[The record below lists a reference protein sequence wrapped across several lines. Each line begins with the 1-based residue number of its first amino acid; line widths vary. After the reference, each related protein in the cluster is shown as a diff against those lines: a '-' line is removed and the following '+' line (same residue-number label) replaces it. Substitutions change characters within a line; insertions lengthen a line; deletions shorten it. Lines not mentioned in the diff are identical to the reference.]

1 MFKINTFFIL
11 VFIIL
16 DYFFSFSFTDD
27 ELKSNISSTYLN
39 KQSLNN
45 LLNQDINFLKKKNLF
60 FPQNKINNDIKLLK
74 EKKIKRQKHKRTY
87 LIPKKNIYKFPNYL
101 LKEIEEDV
109 NRKKINELI
118 RKSEKEKINKFS
130 NIINDEI
137 YSDDYIF
144 YVNKNNLA
152 FDSLYTWPRYIKKNA
167 KFIEYKTSRIQD
179 IIQTNPQE
187 LKITVPICILKK
199 IEFKIYNPDTINN
212 LIINDIKTDI
222 YQIKIFPLTQ
232 DKKLTSKQIMTIN
245 PINFNLPYS
254 IYSNIPYVFQLL
266 ILADYPEIIRGTLYI
281 SFNNNQVLLIPIFIK
296 GIKNSYNI
304 SPIYFHDLKKG
315 TSFSY
320 SIQISNPKN
329 KILIISDVVH
339 YFKKIS
345 ILWPNGV
352 AITDNSSSISANML
366 QINPKSKKNIIYL
379 KYFSENEEYEFNYIH
394 IKIDKKKFIIPVL
407 LGFLK
412 SDIEI
417 FPSFFNFGLCNI
429 SPKNLNNILKIIPL
443 DITNYYH
450 QPISISNVYINTD
463 EKFIKFNYLFK
474 QKKILIQPNVTL
486 TYGNL
491 IFDGNINQN
500 VTELINK
507 TITGSIYL
515 EINNYIQS
523 LIEIKYSYFLIKD
536 KYQKIVKMNKISNNT
551 NQQKKFKI
559 EYKISPPLN
568 LEMDLIQNPGEYI
581 IKNYENFLTIKYQNP
596 LFWNETNTTIMRIL
610 IDDLD
615 YIEKERYF
623 FFPLK
628 LSFNLF
634 TLIPLKYDNSNIDYL
649 YCGNKYDSFSDCI
662 QSKYHILEK
671 NFLSDDNTDFKTK
684 IFIDIVV
691 NENKNKKVY
700 FFLIN
705 ENSFS
710 KRILN
715 VKINNKLVKV
725 KIEDYISFGKI
736 ESKKKTGLKK
746 VNLLRLMKTN
756 KKSLKHKL
764 KLFKNSAI
772 KFSIQYKNTKIY
784 KKSKLIFFFKKQKKL
799 IIEIIPKIL
808 KGNLNFTPSIIRF
821 EPGFHGLNQTKK
833 ISCKSSFPTI
843 INITNAISSD
853 KRIIPNILSNTIFE
867 NNRTEVIKLTFA
879 PEKKENFITDIN
891 KKYITYRDLFLWKEK
906 QKLWEELGNL
916 GKTEINANLSI
927 STDINKE
934 NIQIKAFLTKP
945 NLFEKDEVDLGL
957 VQIGE
962 YENIFIEGFNPS
974 DEIMSFRVFLAS
986 EEFSDINN
994 NSMFNKSEKYK
1005 FDGNNVFI
1013 MKCIFDSYDFSG
1025 KKIFDDDKNNII
1037 ILEENEKEEIFRD
1050 LNNKEVILEK
1060 MIFYANDE
1068 IRQKIFNSSKII
1080 CRYSKKLKNQ
1090 IIEEKNQYLLSK
1102 IFSLNFTSN
1111 IPIVK
1116 EMTENTLNYF
1126 LWKRKKELNKKSK
1139 NIFSKF
1145 FSFIE
1150 ENLMLINKIV
1160 KIEQKEQTFFLPSN
1174 ITNKIYNIPPHKNFT
1189 IGPIIFYP
1197 LNTKK
1202 SSATLLI
1209 KNNLTI
1215 LYPIKLKGEGGTGKV
1230 QFFNYK
1236 NLKNPKIKLE
1246 NESKVLINIDKN
1258 VFLNEIK
1265 NNNNYNNLSR
1275 TITLRNSGKMKM
1287 KINKISIENLG
1298 CEGYGM
1304 KILQCEQFSLRPAE
1318 NIDIDIIISPNFNLF
1333 MIERKIFFYSDYQTI
1348 ILYVVIKINDDLLK
1362 MQNTFINYKIYEKNI
1377 LSIIIICVICK
1388 IVFNTIINELKNK
1401 NEGDL
1406 NFGKLYFIINGENE
1420 KLKFENLYIKIY
1432 KNNKLFLDDFSKK
1445 LLDKN
1450 IEDSS
1455 NKNNDKK
1462 NYTSLNSN
1470 ENQSI
1475 SSKSSKTDID
1485 NLKGKNENDNNKNN
1499 KEEENKNRKQSKTK
1513 NRRKN
1518 RRQNKPIG
1526 MSEKDKNNNKKKIET
1541 DENKNIKSTIKSNLN
1556 YNSNNISTNNNVN
1569 INNINKYNS
1578 NNSKLNHI
1586 KNTSSYCFDGN
1597 DLYNHYY
1604 KNNRIYYSFYKNYPR
1619 KYSNYSSSYMNH
1631 YSYRKNL
1638 PQNKFNMNNI
1648 HYHRDLEELPNND
1661 IIKDEIKENE
1671 IVKSPKKNYSNS
1683 SSPDRII
1690 DKVLNDNYEEK
1701 KKQEKKEENYEFNNL
1716 NIENENDYEPISFGD
1731 FTKQN
1736 FFNDNLSDNG
1746 NEEEFNYSK
1755 LLEGNKLI
1763 ENGNNYDENNIN
1775 LNEQNIFE
1783 NELLNGFVLNDF
1795 VNNDFGK
1802 KLFNSNPFCYT
1813 IHKGK
1818 LSDLFDDKNNI

>member
-1 MFKINTFFIL
+1 
-11 VFIIL
+11 
-16 DYFFSFSFTDD
+16 
-27 ELKSNISSTYLN
+27 
-39 KQSLNN
+39 
-45 LLNQDINFLKKKNLF
+45 
-60 FPQNKINNDIKLLK
+60 
-74 EKKIKRQKHKRTY
+74 
-87 LIPKKNIYKFPNYL
+87 
-101 LKEIEEDV
+101 
-109 NRKKINELI
+109 
-118 RKSEKEKINKFS
+118 
-130 NIINDEI
+130 
-137 YSDDYIF
+137 
-144 YVNKNNLA
+144 
-152 FDSLYTWPRYIKKNA
+152 
-167 KFIEYKTSRIQD
+167 
-179 IIQTNPQE
+179 
-187 LKITVPICILKK
+187 
-199 IEFKIYNPDTINN
+199 
-212 LIINDIKTDI
+212 
-222 YQIKIFPLTQ
+222 
-232 DKKLTSKQIMTIN
+232 
-245 PINFNLPYS
+245 
-254 IYSNIPYVFQLL
+254 
-266 ILADYPEIIRGTLYI
+266 
-281 SFNNNQVLLIPIFIK
+281 
-296 GIKNSYNI
+296 
-304 SPIYFHDLKKG
+304 
-315 TSFSY
+315 
-320 SIQISNPKN
+320 
-329 KILIISDVVH
+329 
-339 YFKKIS
+339 
-345 ILWPNGV
+345 
-352 AITDNSSSISANML
+352 
-366 QINPKSKKNIIYL
+366 
-379 KYFSENEEYEFNYIH
+379 
-394 IKIDKKKFIIPVL
+394 
-407 LGFLK
+407 
-412 SDIEI
+412 
-417 FPSFFNFGLCNI
+417 
-429 SPKNLNNILKIIPL
+429 
-443 DITNYYH
+443 
-450 QPISISNVYINTD
+450 
-463 EKFIKFNYLFK
+463 
-474 QKKILIQPNVTL
+474 
-486 TYGNL
+486 
-491 IFDGNINQN
+491 
-500 VTELINK
+500 
-507 TITGSIYL
+507 
-515 EINNYIQS
+515 
-523 LIEIKYSYFLIKD
+523 
-536 KYQKIVKMNKISNNT
+536 
-551 NQQKKFKI
+551 
-559 EYKISPPLN
+559 
-568 LEMDLIQNPGEYI
+568 
-581 IKNYENFLTIKYQNP
+581 
-596 LFWNETNTTIMRIL
+596 
-610 IDDLD
+610 
-615 YIEKERYF
+615 
-623 FFPLK
+623 
-628 LSFNLF
+628 
-634 TLIPLKYDNSNIDYL
+634 
-649 YCGNKYDSFSDCI
+649 
-662 QSKYHILEK
+662 
-671 NFLSDDNTDFKTK
+671 
-684 IFIDIVV
+684 
-691 NENKNKKVY
+691 
-700 FFLIN
+700 
-705 ENSFS
+705 
-710 KRILN
+710 
-715 VKINNKLVKV
+715 
-725 KIEDYISFGKI
+725 
-736 ESKKKTGLKK
+736 
-746 VNLLRLMKTN
+746 
-756 KKSLKHKL
+756 
-764 KLFKNSAI
+764 
-772 KFSIQYKNTKIY
+772 
-784 KKSKLIFFFKKQKKL
+784 
-799 IIEIIPKIL
+799 
-808 KGNLNFTPSIIRF
+808 
-821 EPGFHGLNQTKK
+821 
-833 ISCKSSFPTI
+833 
-843 INITNAISSD
+843 
-853 KRIIPNILSNTIFE
+853 
-867 NNRTEVIKLTFA
+867 
-879 PEKKENFITDIN
+879 
-891 KKYITYRDLFLWKEK
+891 
-906 QKLWEELGNL
+906 
-916 GKTEINANLSI
+916 
-927 STDINKE
+927 
-934 NIQIKAFLTKP
+934 
-945 NLFEKDEVDLGL
+945 
-957 VQIGE
+957 
-962 YENIFIEGFNPS
+962 
-974 DEIMSFRVFLAS
+974 MSFRVFLAS

-1013 MKCIFDSYDFSG
+1013 MKCIFDSYDFNG

-1037 ILEENEKEEIFRD
+1037 ILEENENEEIFRD

-1377 LSIIIICVICK
+1377 LSIILICVICK

-1485 NLKGKNENDNNKNN
+1485 NIKSKNENENNKNS
-1499 KEEENKNRKQSKTK
+1499 KEEDNKNRKQSKTK
-1513 NRRKN
+1513 N
-1518 RRQNKPIG
+1518 IG